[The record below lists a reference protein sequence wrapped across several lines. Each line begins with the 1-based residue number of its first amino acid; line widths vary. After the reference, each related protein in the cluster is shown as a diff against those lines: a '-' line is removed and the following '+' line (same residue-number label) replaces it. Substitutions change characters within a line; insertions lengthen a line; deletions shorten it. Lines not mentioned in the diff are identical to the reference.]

1 MNQIKKDATMKLNFK
16 EAIDYVIRNTSDKTN
31 ISRNIAKVKEYFN
44 SQKCNTDLDL
54 AYLEGKNKDDYIHDM
69 KIAQNYAK
77 FNRKQIAK
85 TICEK
90 MNWQTFEIIE
100 TVHNYL
106 GDDKI
111 IRKSAISA
119 NLGEK
124 VVIPMNMRD
133 GTIIAVGKGNKDWNC
148 SAPHGAGRSMSRSKA
163 KKDLKI
169 DDFKKSMSGIYTS
182 CVSENT
188 IDEAP
193 MAYKDANRIIDEIGD
208 TVEIL
213 KKLKPIYNF
222 KASE

>member
-1 MNQIKKDATMKLNFK
+1 MKLNFK
-16 EAIDYVIRNTSDKTN
+16 EAIDYVIKNTSDKTN
-31 ISRNIAKVKEYFN
+31 ISRNITKVKEYFN
-44 SQKCNTDLDL
+44 SQKHNTDLDL
-54 AYLEGKNKDDYIHDM
+54 AYLEGKNRDDYIHDM

-85 TICEK
+85 TICKK

-106 GDDKI
+106 GDDNI

-163 KKDLKI
+163 KKDLKL

-193 MAYKDANRIIDEIGD
+193 MAYKDANMIIDEIGD

>member
-1 MNQIKKDATMKLNFK
+1 MKLNFK
-16 EAIDYVIRNTSDKTN
+16 EAIDYVIKNTSDKTN
-31 ISRNIAKVKEYFN
+31 ISRNITKVKECFN
-44 SQKCNTDLDL
+44 LQKHNTDLDL
-54 AYLEGKNKDDYIHDM
+54 AYLEGKNRDDYIHDM

-85 TICEK
+85 TICKK

-106 GDDKI
+106 GDDNI

>member
-1 MNQIKKDATMKLNFK
+1 MKLNLK
-16 EAIDYVIRNTSDKTN
+16 EAIEYVIKNTSDKTR
-31 ISRNIAKVKEYFN
+31 ISSNIAKVKEYFA
-44 SQKCNTDLDL
+44 SQKFNTNLDL
-54 AYLEGKNKDDYIHDM
+54 AYLEGKNRDGYIHDM
-69 KIAQNYAK
+69 KIAQRYAK
-77 FNRKQIAK
+77 FNRHNIAK
-85 TICEK
+85 TICRE

-106 GDDKI
+106 GDDNI

-148 SAPHGAGRSMSRSKA
+148 SAPHGAGRSMSRAKA
-163 KKDLKI
+163 KKDLKL

-193 MAYKDANRIIDEIGD
+193 MAYKNSDKIIDSIGD